1 MKAIVTIIFI
11 IFFGIAAQAQNNAQ
25 EVQVET
31 IEMGFTIT
39 TATETKNEV
48 KTETKTEVARLYKFK
63 NSKIKKALS
72 FTTKRNKAKM
82 A

>member
-11 IFFGIAAQAQNNAQ
+11 IFFGIAAQAQNGTK

-31 IEMGFTIT
+31 IDMGIVAT
-39 TATETKNEV
+39 TTTETKNEV
-48 KTETKTEVARLYKFK
+48 NTEVARLYKFK

-72 FTTKRNKAKM
+72 FSTKRNRPKM